1 MNYSVGDSKKNINI
15 DEETIIRYRP
25 LVKSIAHKY
34 YNSGEPI
41 EDLEQIAY
49 IGLINALN
57 LFEEKKGVKFETY
70 ATWLINGEIRHYIR
84 DKHTIVNIPHWVKEY
99 NRKIDK
105 FTTKFRKKFNRFP
118 SIEEISEHFNITEE
132 GIKEILKGR
141 NAVQVVSL
149 DKEMRRQEGNTTP
162 IIENIKSKEYQSFQL
177 PIEDVIHLKNIMNT
191 LKKVHKQVI
200 YYLFYK
206 DLTQTIVAEK
216 LGITLRQ
223 VSRIKQEA
231 IEELRKNF

>member
-1 MNYSVGDSKKNINI
+1 LTINKFSEDSINK
-15 DEETIIRYRP
+15 YKP
-25 LVKSIAHKY
+25 LVKAIARKY
-34 YNSGEPI
+34 INSGELL
-41 EDLEQIAY
+41 EDLEQIGY
-49 IGLINALN
+49 LGLLNALQ
-57 LFEEKKGVKFETY
+57 LFDEKKGVKFTTY

-84 DKHTIVNIPHWVKEY
+84 DKYSVVKVPHWVRDF
-99 NRKIDK
+99 NRKIDRYVEK
-105 FTTKFRKKFNRFP
+105 YRKKHSKFP
-118 SIEEISEHFNITEE
+118 TIEEISAQFNITEL

-149 DKEMRRQEGNTTP
+149 NKEMRRQEGDTTP

-191 LKKVHKQVI
+191 LKQVHKQVI

-206 DLTQTIVAEK
+206 DLTQTTVAEK
-216 LGITLRQ
+216 LGLTQRQ

>member
-1 MNYSVGDSKKNINI
+1 MEINKLNHNDNIINK
-15 DEETIIRYRP
+15 YKP
-25 LVKSIAHKY
+25 LVKSIAIKY
-34 YNSGEPI
+34 INSGELL
-41 EDLEQIAY
+41 EDLEQIGY
-49 IGLINALN
+49 LGLLNALQ
-57 LFEEKKGVKFETY
+57 LFDDKKGVKFTTY

-84 DKHTIVNIPHWVKEY
+84 DKYSVIKVPHWIRDY

-105 FTTKFRKKFNRFP
+105 FVEKYHRKHRIFP
-118 SIEEISEHFNITEE
+118 SIEEISNQFNITEE

-149 DKEMRRQEGNTTP
+149 DKEMRRYEGDNTP

-177 PIEDVIHLKNIMNT
+177 PIEDIIHLKNAMRT
-191 LKKVHKQVI
+191 LKKIQKQVI

-206 DLTQTIVAEK
+206 DLTQLSIAKK
-216 LGITLRQ
+216 LGLTQRQ

>member
-1 MNYSVGDSKKNINI
+1 MTINKFSEDSINK
-15 DEETIIRYRP
+15 YKP
-25 LVKSIAHKY
+25 LVKAIARKY
-34 YNSGEPI
+34 INSGELL
-41 EDLEQIAY
+41 EDLEQIGY
-49 IGLINALN
+49 LGLLNALQ
-57 LFEEKKGVKFETY
+57 LFDEKKGVKFTTY

-84 DKHTIVNIPHWVKEY
+84 DKYSVVKVPHWVRDF
-99 NRKIDK
+99 NRKIDRYVEK
-105 FTTKFRKKFNRFP
+105 YRKKHSKFP
-118 SIEEISEHFNITEE
+118 TIEEISAQFNITEL

-149 DKEMRRQEGNTTP
+149 NKEMRRQEGDTTP

-191 LKKVHKQVI
+191 LKQVHKQVI

-206 DLTQTIVAEK
+206 DLTQTTVAEK
-216 LGITLRQ
+216 LGLTQRQ